1 MKLAGRTAII
11 TGAAG
16 GIGRATAVRL
26 AKEGANVTII
36 DINEAAALQTA
47 ETIALAGGV
56 AVVEQADIRDSARIA
71 GIVNTAVQRFGRV
84 DILVNN
90 AGGPVDWISGGA
102 LPRSLFIDSA
112 EEAWNLVL
120 GVNLLGPMIAIH
132 SVLAHMIENKTG
144 KIVNISSVAGINGIS
159 KMVDYSAAKGGII
172 AMTKALA
179 IELGE
184 HRININCVSPGSIDT
199 LKGAPQTFL
208 KRPGQPEEVANLV
221 LFLASDESD
230 FITGQNFVIDGG
242 RTLSMKC

>member
-1 MKLAGRTAII
+1 MKIAGRTAII

-16 GIGRATAVRL
+16 GIGRATAIRL
-26 AKEGANVTII
+26 AEEGANVIII
-36 DINEAAALQTA
+36 DVNEAAALQTA
-47 ETIALAGGV
+47 ETIVRAGGV
-56 AVVEQADIRDSARIA
+56 AVVEQADVRDSARIA
-71 GIVNTAVQRFGRV
+71 GIVDHVVRRFGRV

-90 AGGPVDWISGGA
+90 AGGPVDWISGGT
-102 LPRSLFIDSA
+102 LPRSLFIDST
-112 EEAWNLVL
+112 EEAWSLVFS
-120 GVNLLGPMIAIH
+120 VNLLGPMIAIH
-132 SVLAHMIENKTG
+132 SVLNHMIGKQKG

-159 KMVDYSAAKGGII
+159 GMVDYSAAKGGII
-172 AMTKALA
+172 AMTKAMA

-184 HRININCVSPGSIDT
+184 HHINVNCVSPGSIDT

-221 LFLASDESD
+221 LFLTSDESD